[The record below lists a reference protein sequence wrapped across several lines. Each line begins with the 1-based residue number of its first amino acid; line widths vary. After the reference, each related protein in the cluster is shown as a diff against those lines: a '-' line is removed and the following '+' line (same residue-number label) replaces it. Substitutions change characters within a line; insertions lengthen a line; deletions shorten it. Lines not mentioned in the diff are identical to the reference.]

1 VNLAAMRHAAK
12 VIEDCLAIVFFVKV
26 TIVTKHIIAENVAVD
41 Y

>member
-1 VNLAAMRHAAK
+1 MNLAAMRHAAK
-12 VIEDCLAIVFFVKV
+12 VIEDCLAIVFFVKA